1 MSWNA
6 SVELSPACR
15 EEVRVRWWLWNLCPV
30 NGRAI
35 CPHPGPARI
44 DSHVFADSSDTGAGA
59 VILLEGPEAAAS
71 SVVQA
76 LRPMAPLDV
85 SHDELIERASRG
97 IEFKFMTA
105 FHPLVRDDCSTLRE
119 MWGMLAFV
127 MAAGC
132 VLLKDHKWV
141 VMENLGCVFITGG
154 AATPFAV
161 GGKRSDKFVSGDHLA
176 LRCRPWQ

>member
-1 MSWNA
+1 MRAAIFDEDVIPHHVLITSSWTRVFSRRDLRLSWNA

-76 LRPMAPLDV
+76 LRPMAPLDM
-85 SHDELIERASRG
+85 SNDELIERASRG
-97 IEFKFMTA
+97 IEFMTT
-105 FHPLVRDDCSTLRE
+105 FHPLD
-119 MWGMLAFV
+119 G
-127 MAAGC
+127 AG
-132 VLLKDHKWV
+132 
-141 VMENLGCVFITGG
+141 
-154 AATPFAV
+154 
-161 GGKRSDKFVSGDHLA
+161 SG
-176 LRCRPWQ
+176 